1 MKISNEIQNY
11 LSSLPEAKKS
21 DLQSLHD
28 FIQQKYPSVRLWFLD
43 RKDNNGK
50 IVSNPNIGYG
60 EYTIRYKDGKSREFY
75 NIGLSANTAGISVYV
90 MGLDDKTYLANT
102 YGKTIGKATITG
114 YCIKFKKLEDINFS
128 VLTGIISS
136 RLSEIENG

>member
-1 MKISNEIQNY
+1 MNTKSEILAY
-11 LSSLPEAKKS
+11 LNSLPETKKS
-21 DLQSLHD
+21 DLQQID
-28 FIQQKYPSVRLWFLD
+28 NFILQQFPNIRLWFLD
-43 RKDNNGK
+43 GKNEEGK

-60 EYTIRYKDGKSREFY
+60 EHTIRYKDGKSREFY
-75 NIGLSANTAGISVYV
+75 NIGLSANTTGISVYV

-114 YCIKFKKLEDINFS
+114 YCIKFKKLEDINLS

-136 RLSEIENG
+136 RLSEIDNG